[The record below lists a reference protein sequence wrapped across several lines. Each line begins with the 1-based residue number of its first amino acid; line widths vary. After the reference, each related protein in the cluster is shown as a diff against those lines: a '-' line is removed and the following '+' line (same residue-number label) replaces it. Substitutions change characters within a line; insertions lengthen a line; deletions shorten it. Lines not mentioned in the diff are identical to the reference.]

1 MESKISAE
9 FLEDVEETK
18 RTSPEK
24 EIPVVVT
31 YEPNVA
37 GANMPSLLEDVGFK
51 VENRVPEINF
61 VSGKITANS
70 FEKLLEIEGV
80 KKVEPDSKVY
90 ALEQ

>member
-9 FLEDVEETK
+9 FLQNVKETK

-24 EIPVVVT
+24 EIPVIVT
-31 YEPNVA
+31 YESNVS
-37 GANMPSLLEDVGFK
+37 GANMPSLLEEVGFK

-70 FEKLLEIEGV
+70 FEKLLEVAGV

-90 ALEQ
+90 ALGQ

>member
-9 FLEDVEETK
+9 FLQTIKEAK
-18 RTSPEK
+18 KTSPEK
-24 EIPVVVT
+24 EIPIIVT

-37 GANMPSLLEDVGFK
+37 GANMPSLLEEVGFK

-70 FEKLLEIEGV
+70 FEKLLEVAGV

-90 ALEQ
+90 ALGQ